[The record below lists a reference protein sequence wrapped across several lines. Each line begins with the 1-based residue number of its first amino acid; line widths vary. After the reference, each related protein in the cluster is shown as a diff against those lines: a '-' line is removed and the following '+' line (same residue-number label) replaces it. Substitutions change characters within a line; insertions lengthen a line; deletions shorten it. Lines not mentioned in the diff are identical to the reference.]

1 MTQQSGRER
10 RMSPRKSMVMAMR
23 VYAYGVLVASG
34 KTVDMSEHGLLL
46 RIHEDYSDD
55 ELDPGKHLDV
65 QVEDL
70 EQRDADRWLPIKV
83 VRKCS
88 GGIAAHFI
96 RVGMD
101 SG

>member
-1 MTQQSGRER
+1 MNLQSGRER
-10 RMSPRKSMVMAMR
+10 RMSPRNPRVMAMR

-46 RIHEDYSDD
+46 HIHEDFSDT

-65 QVEDL
+65 QLEGVE
-70 EQRDADRWLPIKV
+70 QPDADRWLPIKV

-88 GGIAAHFI
+88 GGIAANFI
-96 RVGMD
+96 RADTASV
-101 SG
+101 

>member
-1 MTQQSGRER
+1 MTQQNGRER
-10 RMSPRKSMVMAMR
+10 RMSPRNPMVMDMR

-34 KTVDMSEHGLLL
+34 RTVDMSEHGLLL
-46 RIHEDYSDD
+46 HIHEDVSDND
-55 ELDPGKHLDV
+55 LDPGKYLDV
-65 QVEDL
+65 QLDGI

-88 GGIAAHFI
+88 GGIAANFI
-96 RVGMD
+96 RVDMA

>member
-1 MTQQSGRER
+1 MNLQRGRER
-10 RMSPRKSMVMAMR
+10 RMSPRNPMVMAMR

-46 RIHEDYSDD
+46 HIQEDFSDT

-65 QVEDL
+65 QLEDVE
-70 EQRDADRWLPIKV
+70 QHDADCWLPIKV

-88 GGIAAHFI
+88 GGIAANFI
-96 RVGMD
+96 RVGMA